1 MSFTNPTDKPNSVKY
16 FTRASGKTKM
26 GEVILTA
33 SVAATEGSILYPDPS
48 NAGQYTIADS
58 TAGGNFVVLRQTV
71 ASTDSNYASAKT
83 VSVEIPVEANVEWNF
98 LVGSGTFTAADVGKY
113 CDLVDEK
120 SVAVDTQS
128 KNVIFI
134 TDYISSTQGRC
145 ILSGNVTGFALPATT

>member
-1 MSFTNPTDKPNSVKY
+1 MSLTNPTDKANSVAY
-16 FTRASGKTKM
+16 FTRYAGKTKM

-33 SVAATEGSILYPDPS
+33 SVAATDGSLLYPDPS
-48 NAGQYTIADS
+48 NPGQYTVADS
-58 TAGGNFVVLRQTV
+58 TAGGNFVVIRQTI

-83 VSVEIPVEANVEWNF
+83 VSVEIPSESDVEWKF

-128 KNVIFI
+128 KNVLFI
-134 TDYISSTQGRC
+134 TKYISATQGVC
-145 ILSGNVTGFALPATT
+145 KFAGNLTGYALPATT

>member
-1 MSFTNPTDKPNSVKY
+1 MSLVNPTDKTNSVKY
-16 FTRASGKTKM
+16 FTRYAGKTKM
-26 GEVILTA
+26 GEVTLTA
-33 SVAATEGSILYPDPS
+33 SVAAVDGSILYPDPS

-58 TAGGNFVVLRQTV
+58 TAGGNFVVIRETI
-71 ASTDSNYASAKT
+71 ASTDANYASTKRVA
-83 VSVEIPVEANVEWNF
+83 VEIATEANVEWNF

-134 TDYISSTQGRC
+134 TGVTSSTQGRC
-145 ILSGNVTGFALPATT
+145 VFSGNVTGYALPATT